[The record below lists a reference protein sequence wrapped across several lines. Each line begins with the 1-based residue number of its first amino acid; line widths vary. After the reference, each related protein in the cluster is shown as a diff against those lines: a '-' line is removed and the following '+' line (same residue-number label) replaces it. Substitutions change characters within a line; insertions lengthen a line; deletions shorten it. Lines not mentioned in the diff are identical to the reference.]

1 MPSWQ
6 MMADKLSSTEN
17 DSVYIIHNC
26 ASLQWKTKKP
36 YKENLRLW
44 QLPKTKLERESL
56 PHARNVANQIK
67 VTLEAPVL

>member
-6 MMADKLSSTEN
+6 MTADKLLN
-17 DSVYIIHNC
+17 IIHNC

-56 PHARNVANQIK
+56 PHARNVANQKK
-67 VTLEAPVL
+67 VTLEAFDLGGQC

>member
-1 MPSWQ
+1 

-17 DSVYIIHNC
+17 DSVYITHNC
-26 ASLQWKTKKP
+26 VFLQWKTKKP
-36 YKENLRLW
+36 YKEKLRPL

-56 PHARNVANQIK
+56 PHARNVADQKK